1 MAEPDLGIKPLLAK
15 LREQQPEL
23 GAVIKEV
30 REALMALKVENKAKA
45 AAAPQAAD
53 EGAAPSHAA
62 LSLACIGCLRL
73 PSDMDDNRDKHPVC
87 HKCVKLKLLTTY
99 WCGLD
104 CPANP
109 GAWERHTA
117 YHKVVKKDRKA
128 REDGGVMQQQNRET
142 AEIESRRAARSGD
155 KYQELLAE
163 GARYTSKEDWRRAAR
178 ACREAIA
185 LRPDEPC
192 VYFNLGSVLVN
203 SGHYV
208 EAAQRYLEAK
218 ERFSVGSEMWA
229 RATAAA
235 FDKLGREE
243 CREVAKPEWWNDE
256 GLTALSARVA
266 RAAPN
271 EVEANDMRAAVL
283 SGVSHGAWEAGPR
296 SAAELK
302 EAAAHYDRA
311 AALCPAPAVKANR
324 VSLAAWCRSQAEAM

>member
-1 MAEPDLGIKPLLAK
+1 MSDALLEAVRGLHVAEPDLGIKPLLAK

-23 GAVIKEV
+23 GAVTKEV

-203 SGHYV
+203 SGHSW
-208 EAAQRYLEAK
+208 RP
-218 ERFSVGSEMWA
+218 RSGTSRPGSVTWWA
-229 RATAAA
+229 R
-235 FDKLGREE
+235 R
-243 CREVAKPEWWNDE
+243 
-256 GLTALSARVA
+256 
-266 RAAPN
+266 
-271 EVEANDMRAAVL
+271 
-283 SGVSHGAWEAGPR
+283 SGQRLRQVPFQR
-296 SAAELK
+296 
-302 EAAAHYDRA
+302 
-311 AALCPAPAVKANR
+311 
-324 VSLAAWCRSQAEAM
+324 